1 MSKKKETTPTDAPKN
16 GAANHPAGGAANGAI
31 AHEVRENLANI
42 EGAAQGPDGAGEGA
56 SPATGGAVPAAVG
69 APQGEAQPRTGKGS
83 ARPGEAIAH
92 AAQAA
97 GEDIAQVGADIR
109 QQWET
114 GVAAS
119 GEELDVDRRQ
129 WDEMLQRQKSALHEA
144 AEVASHPAEWPQ
156 DIGAQAAKAAARVKQ
171 DAEAVAHDVTHP
183 KEDLQRAAQRLQRD
197 GEALKRDMDAFSQT
211 LHSPVDKQK
220 LPVWMKVFGIL
231 CIVAAAVSGAAV
243 AESIVATVHYY
254 TTGGL
259 DAYGLSS
266 IVVIIIQMVVRVL
279 LVVTFLLFG
288 IRLLRNRR
296 RLAAITTNILFVLLL
311 AGVLCTI
318 MLSGMNWILLGY
330 LGLLVLMVALQT
342 YLDPSLSQERRLHRH
357 LRDQQNR
364 QAAEAGT
371 LGLDET
377 GKGYITLNFYNL
389 FWIFVVCSILGL
401 IIETIFHFIVFGDYQ
416 DRAGL
421 LFGPFSP
428 IYGCG
433 GVLMTVFLN
442 RFHKSNLVV
451 IFFVSAIIGGAFE
464 YFTSWFMQY
473 AFGAVAWNYT
483 GMWLSIG
490 GRTCGLFMA
499 MWGLLGV
506 VWIKLLL
513 PVMLRLIN
521 LIPWNWRYGVTAAC
535 AALMLVDCVMTLQAL
550 DCWYERLSGDQVA
563 TPIQQFYAKD
573 FDNGYMEN
581 RFQSMTIHPDDA
593 VRQGRS

>member
-1 MSKKKETTPTDAPKN
+1 MSKPKKQEEKKA
-16 GAANHPAGGAANGAI
+16 
-31 AHEVRENLANI
+31 
-42 EGAAQGPDGAGEGA
+42 
-56 SPATGGAVPAAVG
+56 PAAAVAQVG
-69 APQGEAQPRTGKGS
+69 AKAAEEAAK
-83 ARPGEAIAH
+83 
-92 AAQAA
+92 AAE
-97 GEDIAQVGADIR
+97 GIAQVGADIR
-109 QQWET
+109 QQWDM
-114 GVAAS
+114 GVQAS
-119 GEELDVDRRQ
+119 GQELDIDRQ
-129 WDEMLQRQKSALHEA
+129 EWDQLIERQKEALEGAAHTATHPDEWAQNMEA
-144 AEVASHPAEWPQ
+144 EAE
-156 DIGAQAAKAAARVKQ
+156 KAAAKVQR
-171 DAEAVAHDVTHP
+171 DAQAIAHDVTHP
-183 KEDLQRAAQRLQRD
+183 KEDARRVAQRLQKD
-197 GEALKRDMDAFSQT
+197 SQAIKRDVDAFAQT
-211 LHSPVDKQK
+211 LHSPMDKQK
-220 LPVWMKVFGIL
+220 LPLWMKVFGIL
-231 CIVAAAVSGAAV
+231 CIIAAAVSGAAV
-243 AESIVATVHYY
+243 AESIVSTVHYY
-254 TTGGL
+254 TTGGMS
-259 DAYGLSS
+259 AYGLSS
-266 IVVIIIQMVVRVL
+266 IVVIIVQMVVRVL

-311 AGVLCTI
+311 LGVLCTI
-318 MLSGMNWILLGY
+318 MLSGMSWILLGY

-357 LRDQQNR
+357 LRDQENK

-401 IIETIFHFIVFGDYQ
+401 IIETIFHAIVFGGYQ

-442 RFHKSNLVV
+442 RFHKSNLVI

-521 LIPWNWRYGVTAAC
+521 LIPWNWRYGVTSLF

-550 DCWYERLSGDQVA
+550 DCWYERLSGDQVT
-563 TPIQQFYAKD
+563 TPIQQFYARD
-573 FDNGYMEN
+573 FGNSYMEN
-581 RFQSMTIHPDDA
+581 RFQSMTIHPDEA

>member
-1 MSKKKETTPTDAPKN
+1 MAHPEKN
-16 GAANHPAGGAANGAI
+16 EEKAVAKPVEAAAEKIAEAG
-31 AHEVRENLANI
+31 
-42 EGAAQGPDGAGEGA
+42 
-56 SPATGGAVPAAVG
+56 S
-69 APQGEAQPRTGKGS
+69 
-83 ARPGEAIAH
+83 
-92 AAQAA
+92 
-97 GEDIAQVGADIR
+97 DIR
-109 QQWET
+109 TQWET
-114 GVAAS
+114 GVEAS
-119 GEELDVDRRQ
+119 SQEFSQDKQE
-129 WDEMLQRQKSALHEA
+129 WAEMRARQKEALHEA
-144 AEVASHPAEWPQ
+144 GHVVTHPAEWPE
-156 DIGAQAAKAAARVKQ
+156 DARAEAERAAEAAKAKAAKVKH
-171 DAEAVAHDVTHP
+171 DAEQLAHDATHP
-183 KEDLQRAAQRLQRD
+183 QEDVHRAAERLRQRRAAAQAELAAADQH
-197 GEALKRDMDAFSQT
+197 
-211 LHSPVDKQK
+211 LHSPIDKQK

-243 AESIVATVHYY
+243 AESIVDTVHYY

-259 DAYGLSS
+259 SAYGLSS

-288 IRLLRNRR
+288 IRLLRNKR
-296 RLAAITTNILFVLLL
+296 RLAAITTNILFVLLI
-311 AGVLCTI
+311 GGILCNI
-318 MLSGMNWILLGY
+318 MLNGMNWILLGY
-330 LGLLVLMVALQT
+330 LGLIVLMVALQT
-342 YLDPSLSQERRLHRH
+342 YLDPSLSKERQQHRQQ
-357 LRDQQNR
+357 RDQRTR
-364 QAAEAGT
+364 QEAAAGT
-371 LGLDET
+371 LGLDQS

-401 IIETIFHFIVFGDYQ
+401 IIETIFHAIVFGGYQ

-442 RFHKSNLVV
+442 RFHKSNLIV

-506 VWIKLLL
+506 VWIKALL

-521 LIPWNWRYGVTAAC
+521 LIPWNWRYGVTAVC

-550 DCWYERLSGDQVA
+550 DCWYERLSGDQVT

-573 FDNGYMEN
+573 FDDSYMEN
-581 RFQSMTIHPDDA
+581 RFQSMTIHPHDA